1 MNPRFQAIVLGAL
14 FALIVGWVLHVGRD
28 VLVPLAFG
36 VLVAYVIFGLSQ
48 LLVRIPVL
56 GSRIPVQARNALSV
70 LVISSGLVGMVWLL
84 VASADGMTAYA
95 PQYQRSL
102 LAGIQRIATL
112 VGIESEP
119 TWTTLRNDLI
129 GQVNLQRLLG
139 SVVASVSAIVATV
152 TVVILYA
159 AFLMM
164 EQRFLDEKLVQ
175 ASGDPRN
182 AARIRQVTGA
192 INERVGAYLFVK
204 TAINVL
210 LGIVCWAILALLGV
224 QFAGLLAVLIGLL
237 NYIPYAGSF
246 FGVVIPVAVALGQFG
261 DPGAVL
267 WLLVALTAAQVIIGN
282 VLDPYLMGSSLNLSP
297 FAILVS
303 LAVWSQLWGV
313 SGAVLA
319 VPITSVLVIV
329 FSEFAGTRP
338 IAILLSKNGH
348 P

>member
-1 MNPRFQAIVLGAL
+1 MNPRFQAIVHGAIL
-14 FALIVGWVLHVGRD
+14 ALIVGWVLHVGRD

-36 VLVAYVIFGLSQ
+36 VLVAYVIFGLTQ
-48 LLVRIPVL
+48 FLLRAPIL
-56 GSRIPVQARNALSV
+56 GPRMPVQVRNALSV
-70 LVISSGLVGMVWLL
+70 LVISSGLVGILYLL
-84 VASADGMTAYA
+84 VASADGVTAYA

-102 LAGIQRIATL
+102 LAGIQRIAVL
-112 VGIESEP
+112 LRIEAEP
-119 TWTTLRNDLI
+119 TWTTLRNDLL

-139 SVVASVSAIVATV
+139 SVVASVSSKVATV
-152 TVVILYA
+152 AVVLLYA

-164 EQRFLDEKLVQ
+164 EQRFFAEKLAQ

-182 AARIRQVTGA
+182 AARIREITSD
-192 INERVGAYLFVK
+192 INRRVGAYLWVK

-210 LGIVCWAILALLGV
+210 LGAVCWAIMALLGV

-261 DPGAVL
+261 EPGAVL
-267 WLLVALTAAQVIIGN
+267 GLLAALTIAQVVIGN
-282 VLDPYLMGSSLNLSP
+282 FLDPYLMGSSLNLSP
-297 FAILVS
+297 FAILVA

-313 SGAVLA
+313 AGAVLA
-319 VPITSVLVIV
+319 VPITAVMVIV
-329 FSEFAGTRP
+329 FSEFSGTRP

>member
-1 MNPRFQAIVLGAL
+1 MNPRFQAIVHGAIL
-14 FALIVGWVLHVGRD
+14 ALIVGWVLHVGRD

-36 VLVAYVIFGLSQ
+36 VLVAYVIFGLTQ
-48 LLVRIPVL
+48 FLLRVPIL
-56 GSRIPVQARNALSV
+56 GRRMPVQVRNVVSV
-70 LVISSGLVGMVWLL
+70 LVISSGLVGILYLL
-84 VASADGMTAYA
+84 VASADGVTAYA

-102 LAGIQRIATL
+102 LAGIQRIAVL
-112 VGIESEP
+112 LRIEAEP
-119 TWTTLRNDLI
+119 TWTTLRNDLL

-139 SVVASVSAIVATV
+139 SVVASVSSKVATV
-152 TVVILYA
+152 AVVLLYA

-164 EQRFLDEKLVQ
+164 EQRFFAEKLAQ

-182 AARIRQVTGA
+182 AARIREITSD
-192 INERVGAYLFVK
+192 INRRVGAYLWVK

-210 LGIVCWAILALLGV
+210 LGVVCWAIMALLGV

-261 DPGAVL
+261 EPSAVL
-267 WLLVALTAAQVIIGN
+267 GLLMALTAAQVVIGN
-282 VLDPYLMGSSLNLSP
+282 FLDPYLMGSSLNLSP
-297 FAILVS
+297 FAILVA

-313 SGAVLA
+313 AGAVLA
-319 VPITSVLVIV
+319 VPITAVMVIV
-329 FSEFAGTRP
+329 FSEFSGTRP
-338 IAILLSKNGH
+338 IAVLLSKNGH